1 MRPGEGSVG
10 PSLEALRRR
19 GPAPM
24 CGDVGIGDTFL
35 VVVEGEVTERQ
46 YVQRVCGCLAL
57 GAVHVRVVRPG
68 RHDPLGLVKEAI
80 QEREGPQLRRKQ
92 GSAGIREP
100 RGYDHV
106 WVVFDTDE
114 PDQTDRVRQAV
125 ELARQNG
132 INSAFSTPSIEFW
145 LLLHF
150 RYTTGLLLNAGAAG
164 RAVGDAWGRGY
175 DKSAA
180 TFSRLWTALES
191 KIPAAV
197 TGAGRVRDHHKRVG
211 TAFPPNPSTHVD
223 LLVQALN
230 ASVQP
235 PRRILR

>member
-1 MRPGEGSVG
+1 MRPGESSGG
-10 PSLEALRRR
+10 PVEGLRRR
-19 GPAPM
+19 DPAPM
-24 CGDVGIGDTFL
+24 FGDVGVGDTFL
-35 VVVEGEVTERQ
+35 VVVEGEVTERL

-57 GAVHVRVVRPG
+57 GAVRVRVVRPSK
-68 RHDPLGLVKEAI
+68 HDPVGLVEEAI
-80 QEREGPQLRRKQ
+80 KEREGPQLRRRQ

-114 PDQTDRVRQAV
+114 PGQTDRVKLAL

-132 INSAFSTPSIEFW
+132 INPAFSTPSIEFW

-150 RYTTGLLLNAGAAG
+150 RYTTGLLLDATAAG

-175 DKSAA
+175 DKSTA
-180 TFSRLWTALES
+180 TFVRLWPALES
-191 KIPAAV
+191 NIPTAV
-197 TGAGRVRDHHKRVG
+197 SRAEKVRGNHEKGA